1 MVDNKHWPMLFFT
14 APGEE
19 EDTTSS
25 KLKKKKKKEEE
36 NLQRLFRLAVVSS
49 RGTRLSQCALLD
61 VSYLEMQLLL
71 WLFSCCEANERRK
84 AQNGRSGLALALW
97 H

>member
-19 EDTTSS
+19 EDTTCS
-25 KLKKKKKKEEE
+25 KLKKKKEEEE
-36 NLQRLFRLAVVSS
+36 NLQRLFRFAVVSS

-84 AQNGRSGLALALW
+84 ARNGRSGLVLALW